1 MEFVGRDSGDLRLT
15 RQKQLLCRHFHEE
28 QRYLAG
34 RVVRTTRHGGSTKT
48 TAKAAAP
55 QVRCRPPRFD
65 DPAERRF
72 QRQKTAWLRTRAEQ
86 QLESVRERV
95 KAGVVP
101 IEQLD
106 P

>member
-1 MEFVGRDSGDLRLT
+1 LP
-15 RQKQLLCRHFHEE
+15 RQHHLKQRPGVIFQEE
-28 QRYLAG
+28 QQHLAG
-34 RVVRTTRHGGSTKT
+34 RVVRTTRHGGSSKT

-95 KAGVVP
+95 KAGVKGC
-101 IEQLD
+101 
-106 P
+106 